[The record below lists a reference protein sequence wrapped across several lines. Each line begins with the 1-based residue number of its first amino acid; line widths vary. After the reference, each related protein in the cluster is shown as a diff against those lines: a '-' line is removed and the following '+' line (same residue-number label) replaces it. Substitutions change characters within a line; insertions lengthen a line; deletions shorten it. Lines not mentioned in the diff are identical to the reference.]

1 MSGAA
6 RIATAQPVLWSE
18 YENKKDKCHYAM
30 IFRGNFANFVNM
42 KSDITFLP
50 ERKQRDLH
58 QLVGLIREEVKDVVM
73 IILYGSYATDTYVER
88 DIRRDYGGGKTE
100 YRSDYDMMIVTRQ
113 RLGERE
119 GTVETRIQNRFAA
132 GKLEAEVV
140 NVHIVSESISK
151 LNDALLMG
159 RYFYVDVVSEGVKLY
174 DSGEYRLETPRELDY
189 AEIKAMAKE
198 YYAGKTHKS
207 WRHYRHFQTDYS
219 EQEYTYCAYDL
230 HQVTEHLI
238 KAIALVY
245 ILYGHKDHDL
255 KELLKKTKCHTLEL
269 IKVFPRDTEE
279 EERLFELLRRAYLEA
294 RYNPNFVVTKE
305 DVDALHSKIER
316 LKQIVEKVCRERFDY
331 YDSRISEKSE

>member
-1 MSGAA
+1 MNF
-6 RIATAQPVLWSE
+6 Q
-18 YENKKDKCHYAM
+18 N
-30 IFRGNFANFVNM
+30 NFANFVNM

-50 ERKQRDLH
+50 ERKQRDLYE
-58 QLVGLIREEVKDVVM
+58 LVGLIREEVKDVVM
-73 IILYGSYATDTYVER
+73 IILYGSYATGTYVER

-100 YRSDYDMMIVTRQ
+100 YRSDYDIMIVTKQ

-119 GTVETRIQNRFAA
+119 GTVETRIQDRFAA
-132 GKLEAEVV
+132 GKQDAEVV

-151 LNDALLMG
+151 LNDALSMG

-269 IKVFPRDTEE
+269 VKVFPRDTEE
-279 EERLFELLRRAYLEA
+279 EERLFELLRRAYLDA

-305 DVDALHSKIER
+305 DVDALHSKVEL

-331 YDSRISEKSE
+331 YDSRISGKSE

>member
-1 MSGAA
+1 MNF
-6 RIATAQPVLWSE
+6 Q
-18 YENKKDKCHYAM
+18 N
-30 IFRGNFANFVNM
+30 NFANFVNM

-50 ERKQRDLH
+50 ERKQRDLYE
-58 QLVGLIREEVKDVVM
+58 LVGLIREEVKDVVM
-73 IILYGSYATDTYVER
+73 IILYGSYATGTYVER

-100 YRSDYDMMIVTRQ
+100 YRSDYDIMIVTKQ

-119 GTVETRIQNRFAA
+119 GTVETRIQDRFAA
-132 GKLEAEVV
+132 GKQDAEVV

-151 LNDALLMG
+151 LNDALSMG

-238 KAIALVY
+238 KDIALVY

-269 IKVFPRDTEE
+269 VKVFPRDTEE
-279 EERLFELLRRAYLEA
+279 EERLFELLRRAYLDA

-305 DVDALHSKIER
+305 DVDALHSKVEL

-331 YDSRISEKSE
+331 YDSRISGKSE

>member
-1 MSGAA
+1 MNF
-6 RIATAQPVLWSE
+6 Q
-18 YENKKDKCHYAM
+18 N
-30 IFRGNFANFVNM
+30 NFANFVNM

-50 ERKQRDLH
+50 ERKQRDLYE
-58 QLVGLIREEVKDVVM
+58 LVGLIREEVKDVVM
-73 IILYGSYATDTYVER
+73 IILYGSYATGTYVER

-100 YRSDYDMMIVTRQ
+100 YRSDYDIMIVTKQ

-119 GTVETRIQNRFAA
+119 GTVETRIQDRFAA
-132 GKLEAEVV
+132 GKQDAEVV

-151 LNDALLMG
+151 LNDALSMG

-279 EERLFELLRRAYLEA
+279 EERLFELLRRAYLDA

-305 DVDALHSKIER
+305 DVDALHSKVEQ
-316 LKQIVEKVCRERFDY
+316 LKQIVEKVCRERFEY
-331 YDSRISEKSE
+331 YDKRIAEKSE

>member
-1 MSGAA
+1 MNF
-6 RIATAQPVLWSE
+6 Q
-18 YENKKDKCHYAM
+18 N
-30 IFRGNFANFVNM
+30 NFANFVNM

-50 ERKQRDLH
+50 ERKQRDLYE
-58 QLVGLIREEVKDVVM
+58 LVGLIREEVKDVVM
-73 IILYGSYATDTYVER
+73 IILYGSYATGTYVER

-100 YRSDYDMMIVTRQ
+100 YRSDYDIMIVTKQ

-119 GTVETRIQNRFAA
+119 GTVETRIQDRFAA
-132 GKLEAEVV
+132 GKQDAEVV

-151 LNDALLMG
+151 LNDALSMG
-159 RYFYVDVVSEGVKLY
+159 RYFYVDVVSEGIKLY

-279 EERLFELLRRAYLEA
+279 EERLFELLRRAYLDA

-305 DVDALHSKIER
+305 DVDALHSKVEQ
-316 LKQIVEKVCRERFDY
+316 LKQIVEKVCQERFEY
-331 YDSRISEKSE
+331 YDKRIAEKSE